1 MYFTSLENCT
11 KDRSSR
17 EQAPERYIY
26 IYIYENYNNNIKRLF
41 ILFPNLITKESY
53 NWWITR
59 RFWGFR
65 QQICK
70 AKYLI
75 ISQNISKC
83 QWHKSGSF
91 KRTPRHC
98 AKWLLSH
105 PGRRYQMIRI
115 RPSGEVE
122 MPPLPSGVRC
132 RMQNIRWNVPDVRHP
147 NGMSAQ

>member
-17 EQAPERYIY
+17 EQAPER
-26 IYIYENYNNNIKRLF
+26 YIYENYNNNIKRLF

-70 AKYLI
+70 AKYLK
-75 ISQNISKC
+75 ISQNVGGKY
-83 QWHKSGSF
+83 QEASGEHRS
-91 KRTPRHC
+91 TC